1 MTLLM
6 REQEIQEEAFE
17 KGKAEGR
24 AEGRAEGARENSI
37 SIAKNMIAANVEIDF
52 IVKMTGLTKDEV
64 EALLQEKAYIKP

>member
-17 KGKAEGR
+17 KGR

-37 SIAKNMIAANVEIDF
+37 SVAQKMIAANVEIDF

-64 EALLQEKAYIKP
+64 EALLQEKEYIKP

>member
-17 KGKAEGR
+17 KG
-24 AEGRAEGARENSI
+24 RAEGARENSI
-37 SIAKNMIAANVEIDF
+37 SVAKKMIAANVEIDF

-64 EALLQEKAYIKP
+64 EALVQK

>member
-17 KGKAEGR
+17 KG
-24 AEGRAEGARENSI
+24 RAEGARENSI
-37 SIAKNMIAANVEIDF
+37 SVAQKMIAANVEIDF

-64 EALLQEKAYIKP
+64 EALLQEKEYIKP

>member
-17 KGKAEGR
+17 KG
-24 AEGRAEGARENSI
+24 RAEGARENSI
-37 SIAKNMIAANVEIDF
+37 SVAKKMIAANVEIDF

-64 EALLQEKAYIKP
+64 EALLQEKEYIKP

>member
-17 KGKAEGR
+17 KGR

-37 SIAKNMIAANVEIDF
+37 SVAKKMIAANVEIDF

-64 EALLQEKAYIKP
+64 EALVQK